1 VSEPENDTD
10 QECNTVAGYEF
21 PAGEITMTLSLDYI
35 RKKLG
40 WCPHAK
46 TMYTSPPV
54 ISTPP
59 VTFHPEPPGP
69 GAGGSGRIGRGV
81 TFALGSFRIL
91 YRNRQLLWFS
101 LLTGIVMLV
110 SVASSLYLQYL
121 SGTAL
126 FPGTNLMPGPASV
139 LIVRGSLPWIALTF
153 TTGLVH
159 AFLTYY
165 LLAALITCVS
175 IILSG
180 GVATMRDGLANARK
194 HIKALFMW
202 AVIGA
207 LIGTLSSSVSHSSTT
222 SNGLPG
228 NLGIIII
235 SLVII
240 AVFYLLTMFVIPLIV
255 LGNENLVST
264 IGQSV
269 SLFRRLW
276 GEIIA
281 CFLILFL
288 IAFAVMFT
296 SMIPMIAIGFSTGT
310 AGAIVVGYML
320 VMIVLLFIGSTI
332 LGIVITG
339 LYSYGK
345 IGTISA
351 MFEGKQAGDG
361 YV

>member
-1 VSEPENDTD
+1 MPAPENDTD
-10 QECNTVAGYEF
+10 HECDSAAEDEF
-21 PAGEITMTLSLDYI
+21 PTGEITMTLSLDYI

-40 WCPHAK
+40 WCPHAD
-46 TMYTSPPV
+46 TLRTAPPV
-54 ISTPP
+54 ISTTP

-69 GAGGSGRIGRGV
+69 GAGSPGRIDRGV
-81 TFALGSFRIL
+81 TFALGSIRIL
-91 YRNRQLLWFS
+91 FRNRQLLWFS
-101 LLTGIVMLV
+101 LLTGIVMLL
-110 SVASSLYLQYL
+110 SVASNLYLQYL
-121 SGTAL
+121 SVAAL
-126 FPGTNLMPGPASV
+126 FPGTNLIPGPASV
-139 LIVRGSLPWIALTF
+139 VIAAGSLPWIAMIF
-153 TTGLVH
+153 VSGLVY

-180 GVATMRDGLANARK
+180 RVATMRDGLANARK
-194 HIKALFMW
+194 HITPLLTW

-207 LIGTLSSSVSHSSTT
+207 LIGTLSSSVSNPSTT

-240 AVFYLLTMFVIPLIV
+240 AVFSLLTMFVIPLIV

-296 SMIPMIAIGFSTGT
+296 SLIPMIAIGFSTAT
-310 AGAIVVGYML
+310 AGAILVGYML
-320 VMIVLLFIGSTI
+320 VMIVLLFVGSTI

-345 IGTISA
+345 TGTLST
-351 MFEGKQAGDG
+351 MFEGKQDG
-361 YV
+361 FRYS

>member
-1 VSEPENDTD
+1 MTHVSEIIH
-10 QECNTVAGYEF
+10 GW
-21 PAGEITMTLSLDYI
+21 
-35 RKKLG
+35 LG
-40 WCPHAK
+40 WCPNAD
-46 TMYTSPPV
+46 TLRTALPV
-54 ISTPP
+54 ISTTP
-59 VTFHPEPPGP
+59 VAFHPEPPGP

-81 TFALGSFRIL
+81 TLALGSFRIL
-91 YRNRQLLWFS
+91 FRNRQLLWFS
-101 LLTGIVMLV
+101 LLTGIVMLL
-110 SVASSLYLQYL
+110 SFASSLYLQYL
-121 SGTAL
+121 SGAAL

-139 LIVRGSLPWIALTF
+139 VIAAGSLPWIAVIF
-153 TTGLVH
+153 ISGLVY

-180 GVATMRDGLANARK
+180 RVATMRDGLENARK
-194 HIKALFMW
+194 HIKPLFMW

-207 LIGTLSSSVSHSSTT
+207 FIGTLSSSVSNPSTT

-255 LGNENLVST
+255 LSNENLVST

-288 IAFAVMFT
+288 ISFAVMFT
-296 SMIPMIAIGFSTGT
+296 SLVPMIAIGFSTGT
-310 AGAIVVGYML
+310 AGAILVGYIL
-320 VMIVLLFIGSTI
+320 VMIVLLFVGSTI
-332 LGIVITG
+332 LGIAITG
-339 LYSYGK
+339 LYSLGK
-345 IGTISA
+345 TGTLSA
-351 MFEGKQAGDG
+351 MFEGKQDG
-361 YV
+361 FRYS

>member
-1 VSEPENDTD
+1 
-10 QECNTVAGYEF
+10 
-21 PAGEITMTLSLDYI
+21 MTLSLDYI

-69 GAGGSGRIGRGV
+69 GAGDSGRIGRGV
-81 TFALGSFRIL
+81 TLALGSFRIL
-91 YRNRQLLWFS
+91 FRNRQLLWFS

-121 SGTAL
+121 SGAVL
-126 FPGTNLMPGPASV
+126 FPGTNLMPDPASV

-153 TTGLVH
+153 TTGLIYS
-159 AFLTYY
+159 FLTYY

-180 GVATMRDGLANARK
+180 RVATMRDGFANARK
-194 HIKALFMW
+194 HNKPLFMW

-207 LIGTLSSSVSHSSTT
+207 LIGTLSSSVSTPSTT
-222 SNGLPG
+222 TNGLPG
-228 NLGIIII
+228 NFGIIIL

-255 LGNENLVST
+255 LGNESLVNT
-264 IGQSV
+264 IVHSI

-281 CFLILFL
+281 CFIILFL
-288 IAFAVMFT
+288 IAFAVMFI
-296 SMIPMIAIGFSTGT
+296 SLIPMIAIGFSTAT
-310 AGAIVVGYML
+310 AGAITVAYML
-320 VMIVLLFIGSTI
+320 VMIVLLFVGSTI
-332 LGIVITG
+332 LGIAITG
-339 LYSYGK
+339 LYSFGK
-345 IGTISA
+345 TGTLSA
-351 MFEGKQAGDG
+351 MFEGKQAGVG

>member
-10 QECNTVAGYEF
+10 QEYNTVAGYEF

-40 WCPHAK
+40 WCPYAK
-46 TMYTSPPV
+46 TMNTSPPV

-81 TFALGSFRIL
+81 TLALGSFRIL

-101 LLTGIVMLV
+101 LLTGIVMLL
-110 SVASSLYLQYL
+110 SIASNLYLQYL
-121 SGTAL
+121 SGAAL
-126 FPGTNLMPGPASV
+126 FPGTNLIPGPASV
-139 LIVRGSLPWIALTF
+139 VIAAGSLPWIAVIF
-153 TTGLVH
+153 ISGLVY

-180 GVATMRDGLANARK
+180 RVATMRDGFANARK
-194 HIKALFMW
+194 YITPLLTW

-207 LIGTLSSSVSHSSTT
+207 FIGTLSSSVSNPSTT

-228 NLGIIII
+228 NFGIIIL

-255 LGNENLVST
+255 LGNESLVHT
-264 IGQSV
+264 ISHSI

-281 CFLILFL
+281 CFLILLL
-288 IAFAVMFT
+288 IAFAVMFI
-296 SMIPMIAIGFSTGT
+296 SLIPMIAIGFSTGT
-310 AGAIVVGYML
+310 AGAIAVAYML
-320 VMIVLLFIGSTI
+320 VMIVLLFVGSTI
-332 LGIVITG
+332 YGIAITG
-339 LYSYGK
+339 LYSFGK
-345 IGTISA
+345 NGTLSA
-351 MFEGKQAGDG
+351 MFEGKQVGVG

>member
-1 VSEPENDTD
+1 MMTRVSE
-10 QECNTVAGYEF
+10 V
-21 PAGEITMTLSLDYI
+21 I
-35 RKKLG
+35 RGWLG
-40 WCPHAK
+40 WCPNADAMR
-46 TMYTSPPV
+46 TAPPV
-54 ISTPP
+54 IAIPP
-59 VTFHPEPPGP
+59 VNINPAQPDG
-69 GAGGSGRIGRGV
+69 GAGGSGRIDRGIKL
-81 TFALGSFRIL
+81 AIGSIRIL
-91 YRNRQLLWFS
+91 IRNRQLLWFS
-101 LLTGIVMLV
+101 LLTGIVMVFSLV
-110 SVASSLYLQYL
+110 SNLYLQYL
-121 SGTAL
+121 SGAAL
-126 FPGTNLMPGPASV
+126 FPGTNLIPGPASV
-139 LIVRGSLPWIALTF
+139 VITVGSFPWIAVIF
-153 TTGLVH
+153 VSGLVYT
-159 AFLTYY
+159 FLTYY

-180 GVATMRDGLANARK
+180 RVATMRDGLANARK
-194 HIKALFMW
+194 HITPLLTW

-207 LIGTLSSSVSHSSTT
+207 LIGTLSSSVSNPSTT

-288 IAFAVMFT
+288 ISFAVMFV
-296 SMIPMIAIGFSTGT
+296 SLIPMIAIGFSTAT
-310 AGAIVVGYML
+310 AGAILVGYML
-320 VMIVLLFIGSTI
+320 VMIVLLFVGSTI
-332 LGIVITG
+332 LGIVIAG

-345 IGTISA
+345 TGTLST
-351 MFEGKQAGDG
+351 MFEGKQDG
-361 YV
+361 FRYS

>member
-1 VSEPENDTD
+1 
-10 QECNTVAGYEF
+10 
-21 PAGEITMTLSLDYI
+21 MTLSLDYI

-40 WCPHAK
+40 WCPYAK
-46 TMYTSPPV
+46 TMNTSPPV

-69 GAGGSGRIGRGV
+69 GAGDSGRIGRGV
-81 TFALGSFRIL
+81 TLALGSFRIL
-91 YRNRQLLWFS
+91 FRNRQLLWFS

-121 SGTAL
+121 SGAVL
-126 FPGTNLMPGPASV
+126 FPGTNLMPDPASV

-153 TTGLVH
+153 TTGLIYS
-159 AFLTYY
+159 FLTYY

-180 GVATMRDGLANARK
+180 RVATMRDGFANARK
-194 HIKALFMW
+194 HIKPLFMW

-207 LIGTLSSSVSHSSTT
+207 LIGTLSSSVSNPSTT
-222 SNGLPG
+222 TNGLPG
-228 NLGIIII
+228 NFGIIIL
-235 SLVII
+235 SLVVI

-255 LGNENLVST
+255 LGNESLVNT
-264 IGQSV
+264 IVHSI

-281 CFLILFL
+281 CFIILFL
-288 IAFAVMFT
+288 IAFAVMFI
-296 SMIPMIAIGFSTGT
+296 SLIPMIAIGFSTAT
-310 AGAIVVGYML
+310 AGAITVAYML
-320 VMIVLLFIGSTI
+320 VMIVLLFVGSTI
-332 LGIVITG
+332 LGIAITG
-339 LYSYGK
+339 LYSFGK
-345 IGTISA
+345 TGTLSA
-351 MFEGKQAGDG
+351 MFEGKQAGVG

>member
-1 VSEPENDTD
+1 MTFKRISEIIHEW
-10 QECNTVAGYEF
+10 
-21 PAGEITMTLSLDYI
+21 
-35 RKKLG
+35 LG
-40 WCPHAK
+40 WCPHADAMR
-46 TMYTSPPV
+46 TAPPV
-54 ISTPP
+54 IAIPP
-59 VTFHPEPPGP
+59 VNINPAQPDG
-69 GAGGSGRIGRGV
+69 GAGGSGRIDRGIKL
-81 TFALGSFRIL
+81 AIGSIRIL
-91 YRNRQLLWFS
+91 IRNRQLLWFS
-101 LLTGIVMLV
+101 LLTGIVMVFSLV
-110 SVASSLYLQYL
+110 SNLYLQYL
-121 SGTAL
+121 SGAVSNLYLQNPSGPAL
-126 FPGTNLMPGPASV
+126 FPGMNLLPGPASV
-139 LIVRGSLPWIALTF
+139 VITAGSLPWIAMIF
-153 TTGLVH
+153 VSGLVY

-180 GVATMRDGLANARK
+180 RVATMRDGLANARK
-194 HIKALFMW
+194 HITPLLTW

-207 LIGTLSSSVSHSSTT
+207 FIGTLSSSISNPSTT

-288 IAFAVMFT
+288 ISFAVMFI
-296 SMIPMIAIGFSTGT
+296 SLIPMIAIGFSTAT
-310 AGAIVVGYML
+310 AGAILVGYML
-320 VMIVLLFIGSTI
+320 VMIVLLFVGSTI

-345 IGTISA
+345 TGKLSA
-351 MFEGKQAGDG
+351 MFEGKQDG
-361 YV
+361 FRYS

>member
-1 VSEPENDTD
+1 
-10 QECNTVAGYEF
+10 
-21 PAGEITMTLSLDYI
+21 MTLSLDYI

-59 VTFHPEPPGP
+59 VTIHPSQPDG
-69 GAGGSGRIGRGV
+69 GTRGSGRIDRGIKL
-81 TFALGSFRIL
+81 ALGSFRIL
-91 YRNRQLLWFS
+91 FRNRQLLWFS

-121 SGTAL
+121 SGAVR
-126 FPGTNLMPGPASV
+126 FPGTNLIPGPASV
-139 LIVRGSLPWIALTF
+139 VIAAGSLPWIAMIF
-153 TTGLVH
+153 VSELVY

-175 IILSG
+175 IIISG
-180 GVATMRDGLANARK
+180 RVATMREGFANAGK
-194 HIKALFMW
+194 HSKSLFMW
-202 AVIGA
+202 AVVGA
-207 LIGTLSSSVSHSSTT
+207 LIGTLSASVSSPSTT
-222 SNGLPG
+222 TNGLPG
-228 NLGIIII
+228 NFGVIIIG
-235 SLVII
+235 LVMI
-240 AVFYLLTMFVIPLIV
+240 AVFYLLTVFVIPLIV
-255 LGNENLVST
+255 LGDENLVST
-264 IGQSV
+264 IGHSV

-281 CFLILFL
+281 CFFVLFG

-296 SMIPMIAIGFSTGT
+296 SMIPMIAIGFSTAT
-310 AGAIVVGYML
+310 AGVILVSYML
-320 VMIVLLFIGSTI
+320 VMIVLLFVGSTI
-332 LGIVITG
+332 LGIAITG

-345 IGTISA
+345 TGTLSS
-351 MFEGKQAGDG
+351 MFEGKQDGVG